1 MGLAPLLSRLPPVT
15 ADERASFMLA
25 KPPDV
30 VFARGDSPYFWVRFS
45 VPGQGQRRIRLKT
58 MDEAEAYKRAELE
71 YLRAVWSAG

>member
-1 MGLAPLLSRLPPVT
+1 MN
-15 ADERASFMLA
+15 DASFMLA

-30 VFARGDSPYFWVRFS
+30 VFARGDSPYFCVRFS
-45 VPGQGQRRIRLKT
+45 VPGQGQRRIGLKT